1 MKQERTS
8 PKMVK
13 RHRIVRDI
21 DQSVDMPLQL
31 TEPVSP
37 PPTMFRSYSLSIG
50 GYDSGKRFDEPP
62 PPLPRSSKM
71 PFPKFSAKKSA
82 PAPPPP
88 PPPPPPPGGPQPPAR
103 MMFGGPPPPRG
114 GMMFGGP
121 PPPPAGMLFGGPP
134 PPPGGPP
141 PPPPAGMLFGGPPPP
156 LGRMLN
162 GGPPPPPRAPGTR
175 LKFVV
180 MSIFLLISCV
190 RISID
195 GKFACNPIAFI

>member
-1 MKQERTS
+1 MKQERS
-8 PKMVK
+8 SSEMVK

-37 PPTMFRSYSLSIG
+37 PMMFRSYSISCN
-50 GYDSGKRFDEPP
+50 
-62 PPLPRSSKM
+62 RSSKM
-71 PFPKFSAKKSA
+71 PFPKFSARKSA
-82 PAPPPP
+82 PPP

-103 MMFGGPPPPRG
+103 
-114 GMMFGGP
+114 MMFGGP

-141 PPPPAGMLFGGPPPP
+141 PPPPGGMLFGGPPPP
-156 LGRMLN
+156 RGGMLYGGPPPPLGGMLL

-175 LKFVV
+175 LKFV
-180 MSIFLLISCV
+180 MNIFLLISCV